1 MSPKSCEER
10 IWYIDMSQLGHNIL
24 DCLFSDSW
32 AVVDLCVQQHLLKE
46 RSSSGEGWEK
56 YWSIGIT
63 KVTRSRLNTMS
74 FKQSNNN
81 RLPSVQGLLPLWLQV
96 QCFLTFISQ
105 YKVWDSCIF
114 GLYLVRRLIY
124 KVNICVVDLS
134 NIKIAEWIL
143 AWN

>member
-1 MSPKSCEER
+1 
-10 IWYIDMSQLGHNIL
+10 MSQLGQSIL

-32 AVVDLCVQQHLLKE
+32 EVVDLCVQQHLLKE
-46 RSSSGEGWEK
+46 RNSSGEGWEK

-74 FKQSNNN
+74 FKQNNNN
-81 RLPSVQGLLPLWLQV
+81 RLPSVQGLLSLWLQV
-96 QCFLTFISQ
+96 QCLLTFISQ

-114 GLYLVRRLIY
+114 GLYFVRRLIY
-124 KVNICVVDLS
+124 KANICVVDLS

-143 AWN
+143 AWD